1 MRHLYNNT
9 FTHQR
14 LTTVYDS
21 YGTPIEATWETVGT
35 IRGRLRPTT
44 VAEVELLGGVVG
56 ITITH
61 VFYCGPETDIRR
73 GDRIV
78 LGDTVVEITAV
89 KDPSYAGHHLEC
101 EGKAI
106 Q

>member
-1 MRHLYNNT
+1 MRHLFNHE

-14 LTTVYDS
+14 QETTIDPEGIPVT
-21 YGTPIEATWETVGT
+21 GWVALGT
-35 IRGRLRPTT
+35 IRGRLRPAT
-44 VAEVELLGGVVG
+44 VQEAF
-56 ITITH
+56 IAAAMTATITH

-73 GDRIV
+73 GDRVV
-78 LGDTVVEITAV
+78 LGNTVVEITAV

-101 EGKAI
+101 EGKVI